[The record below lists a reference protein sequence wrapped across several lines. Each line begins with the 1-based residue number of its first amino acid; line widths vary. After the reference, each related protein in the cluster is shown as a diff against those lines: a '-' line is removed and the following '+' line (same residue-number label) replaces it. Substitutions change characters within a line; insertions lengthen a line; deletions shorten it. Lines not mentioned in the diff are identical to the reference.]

1 MKKAIMRE
9 QIQAVV
15 GCAEREFFGA
25 TLKKTFR
32 YLSLAALTFMGAVMT
47 GCSSDNNIIDEPQQP
62 ANKDNIVTLTTT
74 VSLDGG
80 ASTRA
85 LAEDGTKTFAV
96 GDQIAVCYP
105 INSYPYWA
113 KATSAALKA
122 ADITNSGKSAKFTV
136 TLVNPKEGTIDI
148 NYCYPA
154 ALATIDGGY
163 DVNALA
169 NQDGTLASI
178 SSGLDFC
185 VCPVTWDGTGELP
198 NCTLLNWFAICKFT
212 VKDAGGTDITNTL
225 TQFTIHKT
233 DKSSSFDYTIRPK
246 SPATTIGSSIY
257 VAMHLLGD
265 NDNITFNFTASSGTG
280 NYTKTV
286 TGKTLERG
294 KIYPINLTMN
304 EPSGA
309 WNGDL
314 ANISA
319 SVLQADGQTV
329 IVPNGTTLTGT
340 LSGNYKI
347 TIADDATVT
356 LNNAIINGTNDLDK
370 QWAALTCNGNA
381 TIILKD
387 GSTNTMK
394 GFYKVF
400 PGIFVPSGST
410 LTIKGGT
417 AGTGQLTTS
426 SNGEGAGIGGGYNI
440 GDCGNIDIQGG
451 NITATSGHAAGIGCG
466 GAGKCG
472 NISISGGTIT
482 ATGGTSAAGIGS
494 STVGSGSSDQCGS
507 ITISGGTIT
516 ATGGEHAA
524 GIGSG
529 YDSKCGAITITSG
542 VTSVTA
548 TKGGDLAPNSI
559 GAGGGD
565 HASCGTINFG
575 PAHVFDGSAWSP
587 TTMVAGTY
595 GGLNLAISTKTRDN
609 DTWTLTPVPVTP

>member
-1 MKKAIMRE
+1 MKKAM
-9 QIQAVV
+9 
-15 GCAEREFFGA
+15 
-25 TLKKTFR
+25 LKKTFR
-32 YLSLAALTFMGAVMT
+32 YLSLAALALMGAVMT
-47 GCSSDNNIIDEPQQP
+47 GCSSDNNIIDETQQP

-85 LAEDGTKTFAV
+85 LTEAGVKTFAE
-96 GDQIAVCYP
+96 GDQIAVIYE
-105 INSYPYWA
+105 NTSHNFV

-122 ADITNSGKSAKFTV
+122 ADITNGGRSAKFTV

-185 VCPVTWDGTGELP
+185 IGAVTWDGTGELP
-198 NCTLLNWFAICKFT
+198 NCTLYNRFAICKFT
-212 VKDAGGTDITNTL
+212 VKDAVGTDITNTL
-225 TQFTIHKT
+225 TQLTIHEAGNYG
-233 DKSSSFDYTIRPK
+233 SFDYTIRPK
-246 SPATTIGSSIY
+246 SPATTFGSSIY
-257 VAMHLLGD
+257 VPMDLPGVPDLPGV
-265 NDNITFNFTASSGTG
+265 NDNITFNFTFTASSGTG

-286 TGKTLERG
+286 TGKKLERG

-319 SVLQADGQTV
+319 SVLQADCQTV
-329 IVPNGTTLTGT
+329 IVPDGTTLTGT

-347 TIADDATVT
+347 TIADGATVT

-387 GSTNTMK
+387 GSTNTTK

-410 LTIKGGT
+410 LTIQ
-417 AGTGQLTTS
+417 GTGQLTAS

-472 NISISGGTIT
+472 NISISGGVIV

-494 STVGSGSSDQCGS
+494 STVVSGSSDECGS
-507 ITISGGTIT
+507 ISISGGTIT
-516 ATGGEHAA
+516 ATGGERAA

-529 YDSKCGAITITSG
+529 YDSKCGAITITNG
-542 VTSVTA
+542 VTRVTA
-548 TKGGDLAPNSI
+548 TKGGDLAPYSI
-559 GAGGGD
+559 GKGEGSN
-565 HASCGTINFG
+565 ASCGTIKFG
-575 PAHVFDGSAWSP
+575 TAQVFNGTAWSP
-587 TTMVAGTY
+587 ATMVAGNY

-609 DTWTLTPVPVTP
+609 DTWTLTPIAP

>member
-32 YLSLAALTFMGAVMT
+32 FLSLAALTFMGAVMT

-85 LAEDGTKTFAV
+85 LTEAGVKTFAE
-96 GDQIAVCYP
+96 GDQIAVCYE
-105 INSYPYWA
+105 NSASYYA

-122 ADITNSGKSAKFTV
+122 ADITNSGKSATFTV

-163 DVNALA
+163 DENALA

-185 VCPVTWDGTGELP
+185 IEAVTWDGTGELP

-212 VKDAGGTDITNTL
+212 VKDAGGKDITNTL
-225 TQFTIHKT
+225 TQLTIHET
-233 DKSSSFDYTIRPK
+233 DNYNHSFDYTIRPK
-246 SPATTIGSSIY
+246 SPATTFGSSIY
-257 VAMHLLGD
+257 VAMDILYS
-265 NDNITFNFTASSGTG
+265 NVSFEFTASSGTG

-286 TGKTLERG
+286 TSKTLERG

-319 SVLQADGQTV
+319 SVLQADCQTV
-329 IVPNGTTLTGT
+329 IVPDGTTLTGT

-347 TIADDATVT
+347 TIADNATVT
-356 LNNAIINGTNDLDK
+356 LNNAIINGTDDLDK

-417 AGTGQLTTS
+417 AGTGQLTAS
-426 SNGEGAGIGGGYNI
+426 SNGEGAGIGGGFDI

-494 STVGSGSSDQCGS
+494 STVVSGSSDECGS

-516 ATGGEHAA
+516 ATGGEKAA

-529 YDSKCGAITITSG
+529 YDSTCGAITITSD
-542 VTSVTA
+542 VTRVTA
-548 TKGGDLAPNSI
+548 TKGGDLAPYSI
-559 GAGGGD
+559 GKGGGD
-565 HASCGTINFG
+565 HASCGTITIVGTEYYNSTSGNWASTDLENALKAETFTW
-575 PAHVFDGSAWSP
+575 PAP
-587 TTMVAGTY
+587 
-595 GGLNLAISTKTRDN
+595 
-609 DTWTLTPVPVTP
+609 

>member
-32 YLSLAALTFMGAVMT
+32 FLSLAALTFMGAVMT

-85 LAEDGTKTFAV
+85 LTEAGVKTFAE
-96 GDQIAVCYP
+96 GDQIAVCYE
-105 INSYPYWA
+105 NSASYYA

-122 ADITNSGKSAKFTV
+122 ADITNSGKSATFTV

-163 DVNALA
+163 DENALA

-185 VCPVTWDGTGELP
+185 IEAVTWDGTGELP

-212 VKDAGGTDITNTL
+212 VKDAGGKDITNTL
-225 TQFTIHKT
+225 TQLTIHET
-233 DKSSSFDYTIRPK
+233 DNYNHSFDYTIRPK
-246 SPATTIGSSIY
+246 SPATTFGSSIY
-257 VAMHLLGD
+257 VAMDILYS
-265 NDNITFNFTASSGTG
+265 NVSFEFTASSGTG

-286 TGKTLERG
+286 TSKTLERG

-304 EPSGA
+304 ELSGA

-319 SVLQADGQTV
+319 SVLQADCQTV

-347 TIADDATVT
+347 TIADGATVT
-356 LNNAIINGTNDLDK
+356 LNNAIINGTDDLDK

-387 GSTNTMK
+387 GSTNTTK

-417 AGTGQLTTS
+417 AGTGQLTAS
-426 SNGEGAGIGGGYNI
+426 SNGEGAGIGGGFDI

-494 STVGSGSSDQCGS
+494 STVVSGSSDECGS

-516 ATGGEHAA
+516 ATGGQGAA

-529 YDSKCGAITITSG
+529 YDSTCGAITITSD
-542 VTSVTA
+542 VTRVTA
-548 TKGGDLAPNSI
+548 TKGGDLAPYSI
-559 GAGGGD
+559 GKGGGD
-565 HASCGTINFG
+565 HASCGTITIVGTEYYNSTSGNWASTELENALKAETFTW
-575 PAHVFDGSAWSP
+575 PA
-587 TTMVAGTY
+587 
-595 GGLNLAISTKTRDN
+595 NL
-609 DTWTLTPVPVTP
+609 

>member
-32 YLSLAALTFMGAVMT
+32 FLSLAALTFMGAVMT

-85 LAEDGTKTFAV
+85 LTEAGVKTFAE
-96 GDQIAVCYP
+96 GDQIAVCYE
-105 INSYPYWA
+105 NSASYYA

-122 ADITNSGKSAKFTV
+122 ADITNSGKSATFTV

-163 DVNALA
+163 DENALA

-185 VCPVTWDGTGELP
+185 IEAVTWDGTGELP
-198 NCTLLNWFAICKFT
+198 NCTLPNWFAICKFT
-212 VKDAGGTDITNTL
+212 VKDAGGKDITNTL
-225 TQFTIHKT
+225 TQLTIHET
-233 DKSSSFDYTIRPK
+233 DNYNHSFDYTIRPK
-246 SPATTIGSSIY
+246 SPATTFGSSIY
-257 VAMHLLGD
+257 VAMDILYS
-265 NDNITFNFTASSGTG
+265 NVSFEFTASSGTG

-286 TGKTLERG
+286 TSKTLERG

-304 EPSGA
+304 ELSGA

-319 SVLQADGQTV
+319 SVLQADCQTV

-347 TIADDATVT
+347 TIADGATVT
-356 LNNAIINGTNDLDK
+356 LNNAIINGTDDLDK

-387 GSTNTMK
+387 GSTNTTK

-417 AGTGQLTTS
+417 AGTGQLTAS

-494 STVGSGSSDQCGS
+494 STVVSGSSDECGS

-516 ATGGEHAA
+516 ATGGQGAA

-529 YDSKCGAITITSG
+529 YDSTCGAITITSD
-542 VTSVTA
+542 VTRVTA
-548 TKGGDLAPNSI
+548 TKGGDLAPYSI
-559 GAGGGD
+559 GKGGGD
-565 HASCGTINFG
+565 HASCGTITIVGTEYYNSTSGNWASTELENALKAETFTW
-575 PAHVFDGSAWSP
+575 PAP
-587 TTMVAGTY
+587 
-595 GGLNLAISTKTRDN
+595 
-609 DTWTLTPVPVTP
+609 

>member
-32 YLSLAALTFMGAVMT
+32 FLSLAALTFMGAVMT

-80 ASTRA
+80 TSTRA
-85 LAEDGTKTFAV
+85 LAADGTKTFAV
-96 GDQIAVCYP
+96 GDQIAVIYE
-105 INSYPYWA
+105 NTSHNFV

-122 ADITNSGKSAKFTV
+122 ADIINGGKSAKFTV

-163 DVNALA
+163 DENALA

-185 VCPVTWDGTGELP
+185 IEAVTWDGTGELP

-212 VKDAGGTDITNTL
+212 VKDAGGKDITNTL
-225 TQFTIHKT
+225 TQLTIHET
-233 DKSSSFDYTIRPK
+233 DNYNHSFDYTIRPK
-246 SPATTIGSSIY
+246 SPATTFGSSIY
-257 VAMHLLGD
+257 VAMDILYS
-265 NDNITFNFTASSGTG
+265 NVSFEFTASSGTG

-286 TGKTLERG
+286 TSKTLERG

-319 SVLQADGQTV
+319 SVLQADCQTV
-329 IVPNGTTLTGT
+329 IVPDGTTLTGT

-347 TIADDATVT
+347 TIADNATVT
-356 LNNAIINGTNDLDK
+356 LNNAIINGTDDLDK

-387 GSTNTMK
+387 GSTNTTK

-417 AGTGQLTTS
+417 AGTGQLTAS

-494 STVGSGSSDQCGS
+494 STVVSGSSDECGS

-516 ATGGEHAA
+516 ATGGEKAA

-542 VTSVTA
+542 VTRVTA
-548 TKGGDLAPNSI
+548 TKGGDLAPYSI
-559 GAGGGD
+559 GKGGGD
-565 HASCGTINFG
+565 HASCGTITIVGTEYYNSTSGNWASTDLENALKVATFTW
-575 PAHVFDGSAWSP
+575 PAP
-587 TTMVAGTY
+587 
-595 GGLNLAISTKTRDN
+595 
-609 DTWTLTPVPVTP
+609 

>member
-15 GCAEREFFGA
+15 GCAEREFFGV

-85 LAEDGTKTFAV
+85 LAADGTKTFTE
-96 GDQIAVCYP
+96 GDQIAVCYR
-105 INSYPYWA
+105 ISSDPYWA

-122 ADITNSGKSAKFTV
+122 ADITNGGKSATFTV
-136 TLVNPKEGTIDI
+136 TLVNPKEGEIDI

-154 ALATIDGGY
+154 ALATINGGY

-185 VCPVTWDGTGELP
+185 IGDGQWNGTGDLP
-198 NCTLLNWFAICKFT
+198 NCTLHNWFAICKFT

-225 TQFTIHKT
+225 TQLTIHET
-233 DKSSSFDYTIRPK
+233 DNYSSFDYTIRPK
-246 SPATTIGSSIY
+246 SPATTFGGPIY
-257 VAMHLLGD
+257 VAMDLPDD
-265 NDNITFNFTASSGTG
+265 NDNITFNFTADSGSG

-286 TGKTLERG
+286 TGKKLESG
-294 KIYPINLTMN
+294 KIYPINLAMTQL
-304 EPSGA
+304 SGA
-309 WNGDL
+309 WDGNL
-314 ANISA
+314 AKISA
-319 SVLQADGQTV
+319 SVLQADFQTV
-329 IVPNGTTLTGT
+329 IVPDGTTLTGT

-347 TIADDATVT
+347 TIADNATVT
-356 LNNAIINGTNDLDK
+356 LNNAIINGTNDLNK

-381 TIILKD
+381 TIILAD
-387 GSTNTMK
+387 GSTNTTK
-394 GFYKVF
+394 GFYESY

-417 AGTGQLTTS
+417 AGTGQLTAS
-426 SNGEGAGIGGGYNI
+426 SNGYGAGIGGRSQI
-440 GDCGNIDIQGG
+440 DCGNIAIQGG
-451 NITATSGHAAGIGCG
+451 NITATGGHAAAGIGCG

-472 NISISGGTIT
+472 YISISGGTIT

-494 STVGSGSSDQCGS
+494 STEADGLSYECGN

-516 ATGGEHAA
+516 ATGGENAA

-529 YDSKCGAITITSG
+529 NDSKCGAITITNG
-542 VTSVTA
+542 VTRVTA
-548 TKGGDLAPNSI
+548 TKGYLAPNSI
-559 GAGGGD
+559 GAGRGN
-565 HASCGTINFG
+565 ASCGTITIGGTVYYNSTSGNWASTELENALKANTFNY
-575 PAHVFDGSAWSP
+575 PAP
-587 TTMVAGTY
+587 
-595 GGLNLAISTKTRDN
+595 
-609 DTWTLTPVPVTP
+609 

>member
-1 MKKAIMRE
+1 MKKA
-9 QIQAVV
+9 
-15 GCAEREFFGA
+15 
-25 TLKKTFR
+25 TLKRTFR
-32 YLSLAALTFMGAVMT
+32 ILSLAALTFMGAVMT

-74 VSLDGG
+74 VSLDDG

-85 LAEDGTKTFAV
+85 LAADGTKTFAE

-105 INSYPYWA
+105 IISYPFFA

-122 ADITNSGKSAKFTV
+122 ADITNGGKSATFTV
-136 TLVNPKEGTIDI
+136 TLVNPKEGNLDI

-154 ALATIDGGY
+154 ALATINGGY
-163 DVNALA
+163 DENILA
-169 NQDGTLASI
+169 NQDGTLTSI

-185 VCPVTWDGTGELP
+185 VGAVTWDGTGDLP
-198 NCTLLNWFAICKFT
+198 NCTLYNRFAICKFT
-212 VKDAGGTDITNTL
+212 VKDAVGKDITKTL
-225 TQFTIHKT
+225 TQLTIHET
-233 DKSSSFDYTIRPK
+233 DNYNHSFDYTIRPK
-246 SPATTIGSSIY
+246 SPATTFGSSIY
-257 VAMHLLGD
+257 VAIPD
-265 NDNITFNFTASSGTG
+265 KNNNISFNFTANSGTG

-319 SVLQADGQTV
+319 SVLQADCQTV
-329 IVPNGTTLTGT
+329 IVPDGTTLTGT

-347 TIADDATVT
+347 TIADGATVT

-394 GFYKVF
+394 GFYKLF

-417 AGTGQLTTS
+417 AGTGQLTAS

-472 NISISGGTIT
+472 YISISGGTIT
-482 ATGGTSAAGIGS
+482 ATGGDNAAGIGS
-494 STVGSGSSDQCGS
+494 CGEGNGSNDECGS

-516 ATGGEHAA
+516 ATGGQGAA

-529 YDSKCGAITITSG
+529 YDSTCGAITITNG
-542 VTSVTA
+542 VTRVTA

-559 GAGGGD
+559 GAGGGI
-565 HASCGTINFG
+565 HASCGTIKFG
-575 PAHVFDGSAWSP
+575 TAQVFDGSVWSP
-587 TTMVAGTY
+587 NPMVAYTY
-595 GGLNLAISTKTRDN
+595 GGLNLAITTKTRDN
-609 DTWTLTPVPVTP
+609 DTWTLTPVP

>member
-1 MKKAIMRE
+1 MKKT
-9 QIQAVV
+9 
-15 GCAEREFFGA
+15 

-32 YLSLAALTFMGAVMT
+32 ILSLAALTLVGAVMT
-47 GCSSDNNIIDEPQQP
+47 GCSSEDNIIDETQQP

-85 LAEDGTKTFAV
+85 LAADGTKTFAV
-96 GDQIAVCYP
+96 GDQIAVIYE
-105 INSYPYWA
+105 NTSHNFV

-122 ADITNSGKSAKFTV
+122 ADITNDGKSATFTV
-136 TLVNPKEGTIDI
+136 TLVNPKEGEIDI

-185 VCPVTWDGTGELP
+185 IGAGHWNGTGDLP

-225 TQFTIHKT
+225 TQLTIHET
-233 DKSSSFDYTIRPK
+233 DNYNHSFDYTIRPK
-246 SPATTIGSSIY
+246 SPATTFGSSIY
-257 VAMHLLGD
+257 VAIPD
-265 NDNITFNFTASSGTG
+265 KNNNISFNFTASSGTG

-319 SVLQADGQTV
+319 SVLQADCQTV
-329 IVPNGTTLTGT
+329 IVPDGTTLTGT

-347 TIADDATVT
+347 TIADGATVT
-356 LNNAIINGTNDLDK
+356 LNNAIINGTNNDAQL
-370 QWAALTCNGNA
+370 WAALTCNGNA

-394 GFYKVF
+394 GFYKYY

-417 AGTGQLTTS
+417 AGTGQLTAI
-426 SNGEGAGIGGGYNI
+426 SNGEGAGAGIGGGYNI

-472 NISISGGTIT
+472 YISISGGTIT
-482 ATGGTSAAGIGS
+482 ATGGDNAAGIGS
-494 STVGSGSSDQCGS
+494 CGEGNGSNDECGS

-516 ATGGEHAA
+516 ATGGQGAA

-529 YDSKCGAITITSG
+529 YDSTCGAITITNG
-542 VTSVTA
+542 VTRVTA

-559 GAGGGD
+559 GKGGGD
-565 HASCGTINFG
+565 HASCGTIKFG
-575 PAHVFDGSAWSP
+575 TAQVFNGTAWSP
-587 TTMVAGTY
+587 VTMVAGNY

-609 DTWTLTPVPVTP
+609 DTWTLTPVAP

>member
-32 YLSLAALTFMGAVMT
+32 FLSLAALTFMGAVMT

-85 LAEDGTKTFAV
+85 LTEAGVKTFTV
-96 GDQIAVCYP
+96 GDQIAVIYE
-105 INSYPYWA
+105 NTSHNLV

-154 ALATIDGGY
+154 ALATINGGY

-178 SSGLDFC
+178 SSGLDFSIGA
-185 VCPVTWDGTGELP
+185 VTWDGTGELP

-212 VKDAGGTDITNTL
+212 VKDAGGKDITNTL
-225 TQFTIHKT
+225 TQLTIHEAGNYGI
-233 DKSSSFDYTIRPK
+233 FDYTIRPK
-246 SPATTIGSSIY
+246 SPASTFNGPIY
-257 VAMHLLGD
+257 VAMDLPGVPD
-265 NDNITFNFTASSGTG
+265 KPGVNDNITFNFTFTASSGTG

-286 TGKTLERG
+286 TGKTLMRG
-294 KIYPINLTMN
+294 NIYPINLTMN

-319 SVLQADGQTV
+319 SVLQADCQTV
-329 IVPNGTTLTGT
+329 IVPHGTTLTGT

-347 TIADDATVT
+347 TIADGATVT
-356 LNNAIINGTNDLDK
+356 LNNAIINGTDDLDK

-387 GSTNTMK
+387 GSTNTTK

-417 AGTGQLTTS
+417 AGTGQLTAS
-426 SNGEGAGIGGGYNI
+426 SNGEGAGIGGGFDI

-494 STVGSGSSDQCGS
+494 STVVSGSSDECGS

-516 ATGGEHAA
+516 ATGGQGAA

-529 YDSKCGAITITSG
+529 YDSTCGAITITNG
-542 VTSVTA
+542 VTRVTA
-548 TKGGDLAPNSI
+548 TKGGDLAPYSI
-559 GAGGGD
+559 GKGGGD
-565 HASCGTINFG
+565 HASCGTITIVGTEYYNSTSGNWASTDLENALKAETFTW
-575 PAHVFDGSAWSP
+575 PAP
-587 TTMVAGTY
+587 
-595 GGLNLAISTKTRDN
+595 
-609 DTWTLTPVPVTP
+609 

>member
-1 MKKAIMRE
+1 MKKGIMRE

-15 GCAEREFFGA
+15 GGAERELFGA

-32 YLSLAALTFMGAVMT
+32 FLSLAALTFMGAVMT

-85 LAEDGTKTFAV
+85 LTEAGVKTFAE

-105 INSYPYWA
+105 INSYPYYA

-122 ADITNSGKSAKFTV
+122 GDITNSGKSATFTV

-163 DVNALA
+163 DENALA

-185 VCPVTWDGTGELP
+185 IEAVTWDGTGELP

-212 VKDAGGTDITNTL
+212 VKDAGGKDITNTL
-225 TQFTIHKT
+225 TQLTIHET
-233 DKSSSFDYTIRPK
+233 DNYNHSFDYTIRPK
-246 SPATTIGSSIY
+246 SPATTFGSSIY
-257 VAMHLLGD
+257 VAMDILYS
-265 NDNITFNFTASSGTG
+265 NVSFEFTASSGTG

-286 TGKTLERG
+286 TSKTLERG

-304 EPSGA
+304 ELSGA

-319 SVLQADGQTV
+319 SVLQADCQTV

-347 TIADDATVT
+347 TIADGATVT
-356 LNNAIINGTNDLDK
+356 LNNAIINGTDDLDK

-387 GSTNTMK
+387 GSTNTTK

-417 AGTGQLTTS
+417 AGTGQLTAS
-426 SNGEGAGIGGGYNI
+426 SNGEGAGIGGGFDI

-494 STVGSGSSDQCGS
+494 STVVSGSSDECGS

-516 ATGGEHAA
+516 ATGGQGAA

-529 YDSKCGAITITSG
+529 YDSTCGLQHRQRWRRPCFLRHHHHSRHG
-542 VTSVTA
+542 VLQQYVW
-548 TKGGDLAPNSI
+548 KLG
-559 GAGGGD
+559 
-565 HASCGTINFG
+565 
-575 PAHVFDGSAWSP
+575 
-587 TTMVAGTY
+587 
-595 GGLNLAISTKTRDN
+595 
-609 DTWTLTPVPVTP
+609 

>member
-1 MKKAIMRE
+1 MKKAM
-9 QIQAVV
+9 
-15 GCAEREFFGA
+15 
-25 TLKKTFR
+25 LKKTFR
-32 YLSLAALTFMGAVMT
+32 YLSLAALTLVGAVMT

-85 LAEDGTKTFAV
+85 LTEAGVKTFAE

-105 INSYPYWA
+105 NSASYYA

-122 ADITNSGKSAKFTV
+122 DDISADKKSATFTV

-169 NQDGTLASI
+169 NQDGTLTSI

-185 VCPVTWDGTGELP
+185 IGAGQWDGTSDLP
-198 NCTLLNWFAICKFT
+198 NCTLLNRFAICKFT
-212 VKDAGGTDITNTL
+212 VKDAGGKDITNTL
-225 TQFTIHKT
+225 TQLTIHET
-233 DKSSSFDYTIRPK
+233 DNYNHSFDYTIRPK
-246 SPATTIGSSIY
+246 SPATTFGSSIY
-257 VAMHLLGD
+257 VAMDILYS
-265 NDNITFNFTASSGTG
+265 NVSFEFTASSGTG

-286 TGKTLERG
+286 TSKTLERG

-319 SVLQADGQTV
+319 SVLQADCQTV

-347 TIADDATVT
+347 TIADGATVT

-381 TIILKD
+381 TIILAD

-394 GFYKVF
+394 GFYKYY

-410 LTIKGGT
+410 LTIQGGT
-417 AGTGQLTTS
+417 AGTGQLTAIS
-426 SNGEGAGIGGGYNI
+426 AGEGEGAGAGAGIGGGYNI

-472 NISISGGTIT
+472 YISISGGTIT
-482 ATGGTSAAGIGS
+482 ATGGQNAAGIGS
-494 STVGSGSSDQCGS
+494 CGEGNGSSDECGS

-516 ATGGEHAA
+516 ATGGQGAA

-529 YDSKCGAITITSG
+529 YDSKCGAITITNG
-542 VTSVTA
+542 VTRVTA
-548 TKGGDLAPNSI
+548 TSGGGLAPYSI
-559 GAGGGD
+559 GKGGGD
-565 HASCGTINFG
+565 HASCGTIKFG
-575 PAHVFDGSAWSP
+575 TAQVFDGSVWSP

-595 GGLNLAISTKTRDN
+595 GGLNLAISTKKRDN
-609 DTWTLTPVPVTP
+609 DTWTLTPAP

>member
-1 MKKAIMRE
+1 MKK
-9 QIQAVV
+9 
-15 GCAEREFFGA
+15 A

-74 VSLDGG
+74 VSFDGG
-80 ASTRA
+80 ATTRA
-85 LAEDGTKTFAV
+85 LAADGTKTFAV

-105 INSYPYWA
+105 ISSAPYYA

-122 ADITNSGKSAKFTV
+122 ADITNGGKSATFTV
-136 TLVNPKEGTIDI
+136 TLVNPKEGNLDI

-154 ALATIDGGY
+154 ALATINGGY

-169 NQDGTLASI
+169 NQDGTLTSI

-185 VCPVTWDGTGELP
+185 VGAVTWDGTSELP

-212 VKDAGGTDITNTL
+212 VKDAGGKDITNTL

-233 DKSSSFDYTIRPK
+233 DKYSSFDYTIRPK
-246 SPATTIGSSIY
+246 SLASTFGSFIY
-257 VAMHLLGD
+257 VAMHLPGD
-265 NDNITFNFTASSGTG
+265 NDNISFNFTASSGTG

-286 TGKTLERG
+286 TGKKLERG
-294 KIYPINLTMN
+294 KIYPINLTTN
-304 EPSGA
+304 ELSGA
-309 WNGDL
+309 WDGNL
-314 ANISA
+314 AKISA
-319 SVLQADGQTV
+319 SVLQADCQTV
-329 IVPNGTTLTGT
+329 IVPHGTTLTGT

-417 AGTGQLTTS
+417 AGTGQLTAS

-472 NISISGGTIT
+472 NISISGGVIV
-482 ATGGTSAAGIGS
+482 ATGGKSAAGIGS
-494 STVGSGSSDQCGS
+494 STVGGGSSDECGS
-507 ITISGGTIT
+507 ISISGGTIT
-516 ATGGEHAA
+516 ATGGEDAA

-529 YDSKCGAITITSG
+529 KDSKCGAITITSG
-542 VTSVTA
+542 VTRVTA
-548 TKGGDLAPNSI
+548 TKGGGLAPYSI
-559 GAGGGD
+559 GKGYVG
-565 HASCGTINFG
+565 SCGTITIGDTEYYN
-575 PAHVFDGSAWSP
+575 GS
-587 TTMVAGTY
+587 
-595 GGLNLAISTKTRDN
+595 
-609 DTWTLTPVPVTP
+609 TWTSEALENALKANTFTYPAP

>member
-1 MKKAIMRE
+1 MRE
-9 QIQAVV
+9 QIL
-15 GCAEREFFGA
+15 RI
-25 TLKKTFR
+25 
-32 YLSLAALTFMGAVMT
+32 LSLAALTFMGAVMT
-47 GCSSDNNIIDEPQQP
+47 GCSSDNNIIDETQQP

-74 VSLDGG
+74 VSFDGG

-85 LAEDGTKTFAV
+85 LTEDGVKTFAE

-105 INSYPYWA
+105 ISSDPYWA

-122 ADITNSGKSAKFTV
+122 DDISADKKSATFTV
-136 TLVNPKEGTIDI
+136 TLVNPKGGDMEI

-185 VCPVTWDGTGELP
+185 IGAVQWDGTGELP
-198 NCTLLNWFAICKFT
+198 NCTLLNRFAICKFT

-225 TQFTIHKT
+225 TQLTIHET
-233 DKSSSFDYTIRPK
+233 DNYSSFDYTIKPK

-257 VAMHLLGD
+257 VAMNLPAE
-265 NDNITFNFTASSGTG
+265 NNNISFNFTANSGTG

-286 TGKTLERG
+286 TGKKLERG
-294 KIYPINLTMN
+294 KIYPINLTMT

-319 SVLQADGQTV
+319 SVLQADCQTV
-329 IVPNGTTLTGT
+329 IVPDGTTLTGT
-340 LSGNYKI
+340 PSSNYKI
-347 TIADDATVT
+347 TIADGATVT

-370 QWAALTCNGNA
+370 LWAALTCNGNA

-394 GFYKVF
+394 GFYQDY

-410 LTIKGGT
+410 LTIQGGT
-417 AGTGQLTTS
+417 AGTGQLTAS
-426 SNGEGAGIGGGYNI
+426 SNGNGAGIGGGYDI

-451 NITATSGHAAGIGCG
+451 NITATGGHAAGIGCG

-472 NISISGGTIT
+472 YISISGGTIT
-482 ATGGTSAAGIGS
+482 ATGGQKAAGIGS
-494 STVGSGSSDQCGS
+494 GSESDGSSDECGS

-516 ATGGEHAA
+516 ATGGDNAA

-529 YDSKCGAITITSG
+529 KDSRCGAITITKG

-548 TKGGDLAPNSI
+548 TKGGGLAPNSI
-559 GAGGGD
+559 GAGRGD
-565 HASCGTINFG
+565 KASCGTIKFG
-575 PAHVFDGSAWSP
+575 TAQVFNGTAWSP
-587 TTMVAGTY
+587 ATMVAGNY

-609 DTWTLTPVPVTP
+609 DTWTLTPAP

>member
-1 MKKAIMRE
+1 MVKETTKTKLAMKKAM
-9 QIQAVV
+9 
-15 GCAEREFFGA
+15 
-25 TLKKTFR
+25 LKKTFR
-32 YLSLAALTFMGAVMT
+32 YLSLAALTLVGAVMT
-47 GCSSDNNIIDEPQQP
+47 GCSSEDNIIDETQQP

-85 LAEDGTKTFAV
+85 LAPDGTKTFAE

-105 INSYPYWA
+105 ISSAPYYA

-122 ADITNSGKSAKFTV
+122 DDISADKKSATFTV

-169 NQDGTLASI
+169 NQDGTLTSI

-185 VCPVTWDGTGELP
+185 IGAGQWDGTSDLP

-225 TQFTIHKT
+225 TQLTIHET
-233 DKSSSFDYTIRPK
+233 DNYNHSFDYTIRPK
-246 SPATTIGSSIY
+246 SPATTFNGPIY
-257 VAMHLLGD
+257 VAMDLPGV
-265 NDNITFNFTASSGTG
+265 NDNITFNFTANSSTG

-319 SVLQADGQTV
+319 SVLQADCQTV
-329 IVPNGTTLTGT
+329 IVPDGTTLTGT

-347 TIADDATVT
+347 TIADGATVT

-370 QWAALTCNGNA
+370 KWAALTCNGNA

-394 GFYKVF
+394 GFYKYY

-410 LTIKGGT
+410 LTIQ
-417 AGTGQLTTS
+417 GTGQLTAIS
-426 SNGEGAGIGGGYNI
+426 AGEGAGAGAGAGIGGGYNI

-472 NISISGGTIT
+472 YISISGGTIT
-482 ATGGTSAAGIGS
+482 ATGGRNAAGIGS
-494 STVGSGSSDQCGS
+494 CGEGNGSSDECGS

-516 ATGGEHAA
+516 ATGGEGAA

-529 YDSKCGAITITSG
+529 YDSKCGVITITNG
-542 VTSVTA
+542 VTRVTA

-559 GAGGGD
+559 GAGGGI
-565 HASCGTINFG
+565 HASCGTIKFG
-575 PAHVFDGSAWSP
+575 TAQVFDGSVWSP

-609 DTWTLTPVPVTP
+609 DTWTLTPAP

>member
-1 MKKAIMRE
+1 M
-9 QIQAVV
+9 
-15 GCAEREFFGA
+15 
-25 TLKKTFR
+25 
-32 YLSLAALTFMGAVMT
+32 
-47 GCSSDNNIIDEPQQP
+47 
-62 ANKDNIVTLTTT
+62 
-74 VSLDGG
+74 SLDGG

-85 LAEDGTKTFAV
+85 LTEAGVKTFTV

-105 INSYPYWA
+105 ISSDPYFA

-122 ADITNSGKSAKFTV
+122 GDITNSGKSATFTV
-136 TLVNPKEGTIDI
+136 TLVNPKEGEIDI

-154 ALATIDGGY
+154 ALATIDGNY

-185 VCPVTWDGTGELP
+185 IGAGRWDGTSDLP
-198 NCTLLNWFAICKFT
+198 NCTLLNRFAICKFT
-212 VKDAGGTDITNTL
+212 VKDAVGTDITNTL
-225 TQFTIHKT
+225 TQLTIHET
-233 DKSSSFDYTIRPK
+233 DNYSSFDYTIRPK
-246 SPATTIGSSIY
+246 SPAATFGSSIY
-257 VAMHLLGD
+257 VAMNLPAE
-265 NDNITFNFTASSGTG
+265 NNNISFNFTANSGTG

-309 WNGDL
+309 WNGNL

-319 SVLQADGQTV
+319 SVLQADCQTV
-329 IVPNGTTLTGT
+329 IVPDGTTLTGT

-347 TIADDATVT
+347 TIADGATVT

-381 TIILKD
+381 TIILAD

-394 GFYKVF
+394 GFYQDY

-417 AGTGQLTTS
+417 AGTGQLTAS
-426 SNGEGAGIGGGYNI
+426 SNDNGAGIGGGSPI
-440 GDCGNIDIQGG
+440 DCGDIVIQGG

-472 NISISGGTIT
+472 NISISGGTIM

-494 STVGSGSSDQCGS
+494 STAANGSSDECGS

-516 ATGGEHAA
+516 ATGGEDAA

-529 YDSKCGAITITSG
+529 FDSKCGAITITSG

-548 TKGGDLAPNSI
+548 TKGGGLAPYSI
-559 GAGGGD
+559 GKGEGI
-565 HASCGTINFG
+565 HASCGTITIGGTEYYNGSTWASEALENALKANTFTY
-575 PAHVFDGSAWSP
+575 PAQ
-587 TTMVAGTY
+587 
-595 GGLNLAISTKTRDN
+595 
-609 DTWTLTPVPVTP
+609 

>member
-32 YLSLAALTFMGAVMT
+32 FLSLAALTFMGAVMT

-85 LAEDGTKTFAV
+85 LTEAGVKTFAE

-105 INSYPYWA
+105 INSYPYYA

-122 ADITNSGKSAKFTV
+122 GDITNGGKSATFTV

-163 DVNALA
+163 DENALA

-185 VCPVTWDGTGELP
+185 IEAVTWDGTGELP

-212 VKDAGGTDITNTL
+212 VKDAGGKDITNTL
-225 TQFTIHKT
+225 TQLTIHET
-233 DKSSSFDYTIRPK
+233 DNYNHSFDYTIRPK
-246 SPATTIGSSIY
+246 SPATTFGSSIY
-257 VAMHLLGD
+257 VAMDILYS
-265 NDNITFNFTASSGTG
+265 NVSFEFTASSGTG

-286 TGKTLERG
+286 TSKTLERG

-319 SVLQADGQTV
+319 SVLQADCQTV
-329 IVPNGTTLTGT
+329 IVPHGTTLTGT

-347 TIADDATVT
+347 TIADGATVT
-356 LNNAIINGTNDLDK
+356 LNNAIINGTDDLDK

-387 GSTNTMK
+387 GSTNTTK

-417 AGTGQLTTS
+417 AGTGQLTAS
-426 SNGEGAGIGGGYNI
+426 SNGEGAGIGGGFDI

-494 STVGSGSSDQCGS
+494 STVVSGSSDECGS

-516 ATGGEHAA
+516 ATGGQGAA

-529 YDSKCGAITITSG
+529 YDSTCGAITITNG
-542 VTSVTA
+542 VTRVTA
-548 TKGGDLAPNSI
+548 TKGGDLAPYSI
-559 GAGGGD
+559 GKGGGD
-565 HASCGTINFG
+565 HASCGTITIVGTEYYNSTSGNWASTELENALKAETFTW
-575 PAHVFDGSAWSP
+575 PAP
-587 TTMVAGTY
+587 
-595 GGLNLAISTKTRDN
+595 
-609 DTWTLTPVPVTP
+609 

>member
-1 MKKAIMRE
+1 MKKAM
-9 QIQAVV
+9 
-15 GCAEREFFGA
+15 
-25 TLKKTFR
+25 LKKTFR

-154 ALATIDGGY
+154 ALATIGGGY

-185 VCPVTWDGTGELP
+185 IGADQWDGTGELP
-198 NCTLLNWFAICKFT
+198 NCTLLNLFAICKFT

-225 TQFTIHKT
+225 TQLTIHET
-233 DKSSSFDYTIRPK
+233 DNYNHSFDYTIRPK
-246 SPATTIGSSIY
+246 SPATTFGSSIY
-257 VAMHLLGD
+257 VAMDLPAD

-319 SVLQADGQTV
+319 SVLQADCQTV
-329 IVPNGTTLTGT
+329 IVPDGTTLTGT

-347 TIADDATVT
+347 TIADGATVT

-370 QWAALTCNGNA
+370 KWAALTCNGNA

-394 GFYKVF
+394 GFYKYY

-410 LTIKGGT
+410 LTIQ
-417 AGTGQLTTS
+417 GTGQLTAIS
-426 SNGEGAGIGGGYNI
+426 AGEGAGAGAGAGIGGGYNI

-472 NISISGGTIT
+472 YISISGGTIT
-482 ATGGTSAAGIGS
+482 ATGGRNAAGIGS
-494 STVGSGSSDQCGS
+494 CGEGNGSSDECGS

-516 ATGGEHAA
+516 ATGGEGAA

-529 YDSKCGAITITSG
+529 YDSKCGAITITNG
-542 VTSVTA
+542 VTRVTA
-548 TKGGDLAPNSI
+548 TKGGDLAPYSI
-559 GAGGGD
+559 GVGGGD
-565 HASCGTINFG
+565 HASCGTIKFG
-575 PAHVFDGSAWSP
+575 TAQVFDGSAWSDS
-587 TTMVAGTY
+587 MEAGTY
-595 GGLNLAISTKTRDN
+595 GGLTLAISTKTRDN
-609 DTWTLTPVPVTP
+609 DTWTLTPAP